1 MMTRAFEPH
10 VPATQRLVFRGVG
23 IFVLLVAVGGALS
36 FVPNGARAN
45 SEDDGGLY
53 TGTVAEFGTL
63 RTSLDAKRGELELVN
78 LELERAEAIIQYS
91 GKFRIPADLTA
102 RVYDAA
108 LRAGLDPALAFEI
121 VRIESRFNPRAV
133 SPVGAIGLTQLMP
146 RTAAYYDPQI
156 TREKLFDA
164 DVNLRIG
171 FVFFRELLTRYEG
184 DLRLALLAYNR
195 GPGRVGQ
202 LLAQGTNPDNGY
214 DQAVLSGYRKG
225 PTPP

>member
-1 MMTRAFEPH
+1 MMTRAGGPH
-10 VPATQRLVFRGVG
+10 VPATQRLVLRGVG
-23 IFVLLVAVGGALS
+23 IFMLLVAVGGALS

-45 SEDDGGLY
+45 AEDDGGLY

-63 RTSLDAKRGELELVN
+63 RTSLDAKQGELELVN

-102 RVYDAA
+102 RIYDAA
-108 LRAGLDPALAFEI
+108 LRSGLDPALAFEI

-146 RTAAYYDPQI
+146 KTAAFYDAEI
-156 TREKLFDA
+156 TREKLFDP
-164 DVNLRIG
+164 DTNLRIG

-202 LLAQGTNPDNGY
+202 LLARGANPDNGY
-214 DQAVLSGYRKG
+214 DQAVLSGYRRG
-225 PTPP
+225 PTLP